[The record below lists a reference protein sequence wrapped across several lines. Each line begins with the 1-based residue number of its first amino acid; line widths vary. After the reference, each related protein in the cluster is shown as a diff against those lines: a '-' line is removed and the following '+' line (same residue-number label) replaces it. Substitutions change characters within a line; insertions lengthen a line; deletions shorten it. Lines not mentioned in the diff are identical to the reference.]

1 MKIKW
6 NNKTFVPLNIIN
18 VKTSPHVSKGILRHH
33 HFLLDTK
40 LGLCVVAMG
49 IIPCKFH
56 PCTTMLYLYWDSNTK
71 GAVNQPRCGIL
82 YNCKYCKILGLHN
95 NWIIM
100 IIFDDGTFE
109 EYYEHINWTII
120 DGNLMNIYLI
130 IIEMK
135 YGAIGADDYSS

>member
-1 MKIKW
+1 
-6 NNKTFVPLNIIN
+6 
-18 VKTSPHVSKGILRHH
+18 
-33 HFLLDTK
+33 
-40 LGLCVVAMG
+40 
-49 IIPCKFH
+49 
-56 PCTTMLYLYWDSNTK
+56 
-71 GAVNQPRCGIL
+71 
-82 YNCKYCKILGLHN
+82 
-95 NWIIM
+95 M